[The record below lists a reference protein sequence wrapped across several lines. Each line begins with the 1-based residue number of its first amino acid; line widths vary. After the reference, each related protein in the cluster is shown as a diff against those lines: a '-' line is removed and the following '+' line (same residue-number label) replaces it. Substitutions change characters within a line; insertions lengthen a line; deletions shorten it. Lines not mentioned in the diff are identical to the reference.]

1 MSKAIVRVGYSEYVM
16 SMADAV
22 TIMEIMSK
30 AENYKVN
37 RNYDATPNTTSFH
50 VWEQEVDH
58 DQMNIQLLPDAVYR
72 VAKLAGKPIK

>member
-16 SMADAV
+16 NMADAV

-30 AENYKVN
+30 AENYKVA
-37 RNYDATPNTTSFH
+37 RNYDTTPNTTSYH
-50 VWEQEVDH
+50 VWDQEVDH